1 MMRMKFFYGL
11 GAYLGNKVEQAND
24 VDLIH
29 CQEPNK
35 QTATKIGKHS
45 FVGKKKHISAYIYL
59 TLRASLINWAA
70 KI

>member
-45 FVGKKKHISAYIYL
+45 FVEKKHLHIQEWRVFNAPSISD
-59 TLRASLINWAA
+59 
-70 KI
+70 

>member
-1 MMRMKFFYGL
+1 MVW
-11 GAYLGNKVEQAND
+11 A
-24 VDLIH
+24 LILAIKWSKQMTSILFIVT

-45 FVGKKKHISAYIYL
+45 FVEKNISTYKSGGYL
-59 TLRASLINWAA
+59 TLQASLINWAA